1 MKLAQLAIA
10 FILIAAL
17 PLDSWSQS
25 QVRELG
31 HETSPAEIQMPDSDT
46 GELTLQKCASCQV
59 LRLRASS
66 ATRYVID
73 GQNVSRAEMALFLTR
88 TPPTMIVVMQ
98 LKDTNELSRIVAH
111 SR

>member
-31 HETSPAEIQMPDSDT
+31 HETSPAEVQMPDSDT
-46 GELTLQKCASCQV
+46 GELTLQKCAFV
-59 LRLRASS
+59 PGAALR
-66 ATRYVID
+66 
-73 GQNVSRAEMALFLTR
+73 GQQRHALT
-88 TPPTMIVVMQ
+88 
-98 LKDTNELSRIVAH
+98 
-111 SR
+111 

>member
-1 MKLAQLAIA
+1 MKLTRLALAI
-10 FILIAAL
+10 LLLAAL

-31 HETSPAEIQMPDSDT
+31 HEVALSEVQLPDSDT
-46 GELTLQKCASCQV
+46 GELTLQKCLSCQV
-59 LRLRASS
+59 LRLHASS
-66 ATRYVID
+66 ATRYLID
-73 GQNVSRAEMALFLTR
+73 GQYVSRAEMVQFLTR

-98 LKDTNELSRIVAH
+98 LKDTNELSRIVAR